1 MIASCLPGQR
11 DLLALAALH
20 PQRYPLLL
28 ESAAA
33 AGPQGRYDLLLL
45 HQGGYLRLDGDGQLH
60 SHEGRLAGSDFL
72 AELDRLWAV
81 SADAALQSSLPF
93 VGGWGLY
100 FSYEMIGHIEPC
112 LQLKSADDVPLALAL
127 RCPAAIVVD
136 HQARQTWLIA
146 EEGQAHL
153 LDMMTEDLQAAGSAP
168 VSPCAEVPQLHEDDA
183 RQFLDGVAAV
193 HEHLAA
199 GDVFQVNLSRGWRA
213 EYATA
218 PEPASVYAGLR
229 KANPAPFAA
238 LLQQPG
244 WSCLSSSPERL
255 VEVRGRTV
263 QTRPIA
269 GTRPRMADQAA
280 DRAQVETLV
289 GHPKERAEHVML
301 IDLERND
308 LGRVCAAGTVRVD
321 ELMVVESYAHVH
333 HIVSNVRGELRAG
346 ITPGEVVSAVFPGGT
361 ITGCPK
367 IRCMEIIAALEAA
380 PRGAYT
386 GALGYLDRR
395 GDMDTNILIRTVT
408 LVGRQARL
416 RAGAGIVVDSVA
428 LHELDETRHK
438 ARGVLRGLGVPA

>member
-33 AGPQGRYDLLLL
+33 AGPQGRYDLLLY
-45 HQGGYLRLDGDGQLH
+45 HQGDYLRLDGDGQLYNQ
-60 SHEGRLAGSDFL
+60 EGRLAGTDFL
-72 AELDRLWAV
+72 TELDRLWAA
-81 SADAALQSSLPF
+81 SADPGLQSSLPF
-93 VGGWGLY
+93 IGGWGLY

-112 LQLKSADDVPLALAL
+112 LQLPVADDVPLALAL

-136 HQARQTWLIA
+136 HQADQTWLIA
-146 EEGQAHL
+146 EEGQAQL
-153 LDMMTEDLQAAGSAP
+153 LDIMTEDLQAACMAP
-168 VSPCAEVPQLHEDDA
+168 VSPCTEVPQLHEDDA
-183 RQFLDGVAAV
+183 RRFLDGVAAV

-218 PEPASVYAGLR
+218 PEPAAVYAGLR
-229 KANPAPFAA
+229 QANPAPFAA
-238 LLQQPG
+238 LLQQSG

-255 VEVRGRTV
+255 VEVRGRTA

-269 GTRPRMADQAA
+269 GTRPRMADPAE
-280 DRAQVETLV
+280 DRAQVEALV

-308 LGRVCAAGTVRVD
+308 LGRVCAPGSVRVD
-321 ELMVVESYAHVH
+321 ELMVIESYAHVH
-333 HIVSNVRGELRAG
+333 HIVSNVRGELRTG
-346 ITPGEVVSAVFPGGT
+346 VTPGEVVSAVFPGGT

-367 IRCMEIIAALEAA
+367 IRSMEIIPALEAV
-380 PRGAYT
+380 PRGAHT
-386 GALGYLDRR
+386 CALGYLHPPRALDPHL
-395 GDMDTNILIRTVT
+395 LIRSRTWAW
-408 LVGRQARL
+408 RPARL
-416 RAGAGIVVDSVA
+416 RA
-428 LHELDETRHK
+428 
-438 ARGVLRGLGVPA
+438 